1 MDAPLLALGVE
12 SAFGECCDNRPFHPP
27 TGYATWRSG
36 GQPRRRTP
44 VRGRQPSK
52 NRSRKGQWSDH
63 GPVEVHANRPFSDP
77 TVLSFPAAG
86 PHPQSR

>member
-36 GQPRRRTP
+36 GQPRRRAP
-44 VRGRQPSK
+44 VPGRQPSK
-52 NRSRKGQWSDH
+52 NRVGKASGLTTDQWKSMRIALF
-63 GPVEVHANRPFSDP
+63 PIRQSCRFLRPDL
-77 TVLSFPAAG
+77 TLSLV
-86 PHPQSR
+86 